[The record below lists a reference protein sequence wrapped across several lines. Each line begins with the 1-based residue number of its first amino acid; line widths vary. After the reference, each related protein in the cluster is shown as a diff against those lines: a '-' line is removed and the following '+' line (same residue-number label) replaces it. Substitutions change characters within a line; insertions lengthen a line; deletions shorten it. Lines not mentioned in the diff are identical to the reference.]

1 MIAKAGRVDGRKGV
15 CYGSRAPDK
24 TSMPA
29 HSSPEIVVET
39 GGLGPSPSGVGYYT
53 QELLRAYAALPERW
67 PMTLLAYRF
76 RLRSRPSPSERYL
89 EELARSLKA
98 RLEVRRR
105 LLPAPVYAG
114 LRKLGLRPPV
124 PLDGFAPP
132 SRRIYF
138 FPNYVGEP
146 LRRGWCIP
154 VIYDFGFLRFPRSL
168 PDRDDLFLKW
178 YLPRALKRA
187 LHIVV
192 ISDSVGRELESAYG
206 VPADRITTVYPAA
219 DRSRFRPDIP
229 AVERRAVRE
238 KYGLPPGYIFSLGTL
253 EPRKNFARLVEAYA
267 SLPEGLR
274 RRAPLAIAGGR
285 GWKNEDVRK
294 LLRGLGPDSGV
305 RLLGYIDDEDRAPL
319 LAEASVF
326 GLPSLYEGFGMPV
339 LEALACGTP
348 VVTSRRGALP
358 EAAGESAVYV
368 DPLSPEDIARGL
380 KAVLENPG
388 LREKLASEG
397 LKRAAAFQWEASA
410 RTLSGVF
417 EKAALK
423 MI

>member
-1 MIAKAGRVDGRKGV
+1 MTARSD
-15 CYGSRAPDK
+15 
-24 TSMPA
+24 
-29 HSSPEIVVET
+29 PEIVVET
-39 GGLGPSPSGVGYYT
+39 GGLGPNPSGVGYYT
-53 QELLRAYAALPERW
+53 QELLRAYAALPGRW
-67 PMTLLAYRF
+67 PLTLLAYRF

-105 LLPAPVYAG
+105 LLPSPVYSR

-124 PLDGFAPP
+124 PLDGSAPP
-132 SRRIYF
+132 GRRIYF

-146 LRRGWCIP
+146 LRRDWCVP
-154 VIYDFGFLRFPRSL
+154 VVYDFGFLRFPRSL
-168 PDRDDLFLKW
+168 PDRDDQFLKR
-178 YLPRALKRA
+178 YLPRALNRA
-187 LHIVV
+187 LHVVV

-206 VPADRITTVYPAA
+206 VPADRVTTVYPAV
-219 DRSRFRPDIP
+219 DHSRFRPDIP
-229 AVERRAVRE
+229 AAARCAVRE

-253 EPRKNFARLVEAYA
+253 EPRKNFAGLIKAFA
-267 SLPEGLR
+267 LLPGEVR
-274 RRAPLAIAGGR
+274 RRAPLVIAGGR
-285 GWKNEDVRK
+285 GWKSDDVRK
-294 LLRGLGPDSGV
+294 LAGGLESDSGV
-305 RLLGYIDDEDRAPL
+305 KLLGYVDDEDRAPL
-319 LAEASVF
+319 LAEAALF
-326 GLPSLYEGFGMPV
+326 ALPSLYEGFGMPV

-410 RTLSGVF
+410 RTLAGVF
-417 EKAALK
+417 EKAVLK